1 MVRRSSIVY
10 LLAAIAWAAPAQ
22 PNAAVQ
28 EALAAMQRGQFH
40 AAEGKLRAE
49 LKEHPGDAAALS
61 LLGAALDEQHE
72 TAAAAHF
79 HQQAL
84 AAAPLSTSVLT
95 NYAAHLMISGKL
107 AEARQVYARILAL
120 DPANENANV
129 QCARLALG
137 QGDGPAALKF
147 VSHLPAGRQD
157 SPPILLLRLPALY
170 MSGSNAEGD
179 RLMARIATIGRS
191 DVGLSVAAAQALA
204 AVQQYGKA
212 EAMAE
217 AALRADPAD
226 FNLLYALGVMAS
238 YAGHY
243 ARARDVLEVA
253 LRQQPDNVDALYA
266 LARANEALK
275 QWPAAVGLLVRAEK
289 FDPQRTDVEKL
300 LAVTAAELGAFED
313 AAKAWER
320 YRKLR
325 PEDDLGRREQSYN
338 LAQMGQTEQGIAGL
352 EAFVARY
359 PGDAVGHC
367 ELGQALLTRDAEKAR
382 QEFDHAIELDPQ
394 YVPARTARGSL
405 YYQEGKPEAALPD
418 LEAAASLRPDDPA
431 VQDRLGQAY
440 QALDRPQD
448 AVRALRKAA
457 ELAPDDSKILLHFA
471 RALADA
477 GNVEESKT
485 VMNLFRGLKLEKT
498 TDLRAGFVDYMRL
511 SDAERRAD
519 YRARVEKAMR
529 EHPNDAAARLAW
541 LQLAIADGNAERVA
555 EAARALVALKPDANV
570 LAEAGRAL
578 LEGNSNGLAR
588 ELLRPAAA
596 AVPSAEIELDLA
608 TATLRYGDAAAAIRE
623 LESIPEP
630 ARGGDYYLLRAEAL
644 GAERKDGE
652 AAAAMD
658 EALRLAPPNTD
669 FYRRAAA
676 LLARTGKVP
685 LALRFLNQGARQLPG
700 DREILLLRATAL
712 ESTGDTTEALRLL
725 SDLEARWP
733 EWFPAWVA
741 RAIVQKAHGRAEDA
755 RRDLETAAVLGAPA
769 DKSAVTA
776 HEILE
781 GALFR

>member
-1 MVRRSSIVY
+1 MVHRFSIVY
-10 LLAAIAWAAPAQ
+10 ILAATAWAAAGQ

-28 EALAAMQRGQFH
+28 EALAAIERGEFH

-49 LKEHPGDAAALS
+49 LKTHPGDAVALS
-61 LLGAALDEQHE
+61 LLGATLDEQHE
-72 TAAAAHF
+72 TAAAAPF
-79 HQQAL
+79 HQQAV
-84 AAAPLSTSVLT
+84 AAAPRSTSVLT

-107 AEARQVYARILAL
+107 AEARKTYARILAL
-120 DPANENANV
+120 DPANENANI

-137 QGDGPAALKF
+137 EGDGAAALKF
-147 VSHLPAGRQD
+147 VGHLPAARQD

-170 MSGSNAEGD
+170 LSGNGAEGD
-179 RLMARIATIGRS
+179 RLMARIAASARS
-191 DVGLSVAAAQALA
+191 DVGLNVAAAQALA

-217 AALRADPAD
+217 AALDVNPTD

-243 ARARDVLEVA
+243 ARARDVLEAA
-253 LRQQPDNVDALYA
+253 LRQQPANLDALYA

-289 FDPQRTDVEKL
+289 LDPRRADVEKL
-300 LAVTAAELGAFED
+300 LAVTAAELGAFDD

-325 PEDDLGRREQSYN
+325 PDDDLGRREQSYN

-352 EAFVARY
+352 RDY
-359 PGDAVGHC
+359 LIRHPNDAVGHC
-367 ELGQALLTRDAEKAR
+367 EMGNALRTQDAEKAR
-382 QEFDHAIELDPQ
+382 QEFDRAIELDPQ

-418 LEAAASLRPDDPA
+418 LEAAASLQPDDA
-431 VQDRLGQAY
+431 DAQDRLGQAY
-440 QALDRPQD
+440 QALDRPQN
-448 AVRALRKAA
+448 AARVLRKAA

-477 GNVEESKT
+477 GNIEESKT
-485 VMNLFRGLKLEKT
+485 VMNLFRGLKPQKT
-498 TDLRAGFVDYMRL
+498 AYLRPGFVDYMRL

-529 EHPNDAAARLAW
+529 ERPNDAAARLAW
-541 LQLAIADGNAERVA
+541 LELAIADGNGERVA
-555 EAARALVALKPDANV
+555 EAARALAALKPDAGV

-588 ELLRPAAA
+588 ELLQPAAA

-608 TATLRYGDAAAAIRE
+608 TATLRDGDAAAAIRE
-623 LESIPEP
+623 LENIPEP
-630 ARGGDYYLLRAEAL
+630 ARGGDYYLVRAEAL
-644 GAERKDGE
+644 GAQGKGGE
-652 AAAAMD
+652 TAAALD
-658 EALRLAPPNTD
+658 EALRLAPANAD

-676 LLARTGKVP
+676 LLARSGKAP
-685 LALRFLNQGARQLPG
+685 LALRFLNQGARQLPD
-700 DREILLLRATAL
+700 DREILLLRAAAL
-712 ESTGDTTEALRLL
+712 ESTGDTTEAVRLL
-725 SDLEARWP
+725 GDLEARWP
-733 EWFPAWVA
+733 EWFPAWA
-741 RAIVQKAHGRAEDA
+741 AHGIIQKAHGRADDA
-755 RRDLETAAVLGAPA
+755 RRDLETAVVLGAPA
-769 DKSAVTA
+769 DKLAVSARQ
-776 HEILE
+776 ILE
-781 GALFR
+781 GALLR